1 MKILTREQT
10 AEFLKQND
18 NYVILTHRRPD
29 GDTLGSA
36 ALLCRGL
43 RQLGK
48 SAHILPNP
56 EITAKYAHL
65 HEGLTTEQVNDGN
78 ILIAVDTASKG
89 MFPEAFS
96 AYADKIT
103 LRIDHHATADS
114 FTEME
119 LVEGEAAA
127 CGELVATVFSLLGVH
142 LDKPMAN
149 ALYTAISTDTGCFR
163 YANTTPKT
171 LEWAAYCAYNSDELF
186 AINQALFE
194 TRSLGRL
201 RLEGWLIEN
210 MLFLQDG
217 AIAICALPKSV
228 EEGLGLT
235 EDDLENI
242 SGFPRSIEGVKI
254 AATLRE
260 ENDNRIKISVRAVP
274 GYDAAAICAKFG
286 GGGHK
291 GAAGASMTCSMD
303 EAVETIKKAMLKI
316 QKIDN

>member
-1 MKILTREQT
+1 MQILTKAQT
-10 AEFLKQND
+10 AEYLSGKDHFA
-18 NYVILTHRRPD
+18 ILTHRRPD

-48 SAHILPNP
+48 TAHILYNP

-65 HEGLTTEQVNDGN
+65 HEGLTKEQASDGD
-78 ILIAVDTASKG
+78 LLVAVDVASPG
-89 MFPEAFS
+89 MLPDSFA
-96 AYADKIT
+96 AYQDKIA
-103 LRIDHHATADS
+103 LRIDHHATATS
-114 FTEME
+114 FTEKE
-119 LVEGEAAA
+119 YVEPGAAA
-127 CGELVATVFSLLGVH
+127 CGELVCRVMLLMGVQF
-142 LDKPMAN
+142 DKPMAN

-163 YANTTPKT
+163 YANTTPEV
-171 LEWAAYCAYNSDELF
+171 LECAAMCAHISNELF

-201 RLEGWLIEN
+201 RLEGWLVEH
-210 MLFLQDG
+210 MLFLEQG
-217 AIAICALPKSV
+217 AIAICPLPKAV
-228 EEGLGLT
+228 EEALGLT

-260 ENDNRIKISVRAVP
+260 EGEDRIKISVRAVP

-291 GAAGASMTCSMD
+291 GAAGASMACSMD
-303 EAVETIKKAMLKI
+303 EAIAAIRAAMPKI
-316 QKIDN
+316 

>member
-1 MKILTREQT
+1 MKILTRAQT
-10 AEFLKQND
+10 AEFLNEND

-29 GDTLGSA
+29 GDTLGSS

-43 RQLGK
+43 RKLGK
-48 SAHILPNP
+48 TAHILRNP
-56 EITAKYAHL
+56 EITEKYAHL
-65 HEGLTTEQVNDGN
+65 HEGLTTEQVSDGD
-78 ILIAVDTASKG
+78 ILIAVDTASRG
-89 MFPEAFS
+89 MLPEVFS

-114 FTEME
+114 FTQME

-127 CGELVATVFSLLGVH
+127 CGELVADVLMLMSTGHF
-142 LDKPMAN
+142 DKPMAN

-163 YANTTPKT
+163 YANTTAKT
-171 LEWAAYCAYNSDELF
+171 LEKAAYCAYCSDELF

-201 RLEGWLIEN
+201 RLEGWLIEH
-210 MLFLQDG
+210 MLFLQEG
-217 AIAICALPKSV
+217 QIAICALPKSV
-228 EEGLGLT
+228 EEELHLT

-254 AATLRE
+254 AATIRE
-260 ENDNRIKISVRAVP
+260 DGNNRVKISVRAVP
-274 GYDAAAICAKFG
+274 GYDAAAICQNFG

-291 GAAGASMTCSMD
+291 GAAGASMNCSMA
-303 EAVETIKKAMLKI
+303 EAVEAIKKVMPTL
-316 QKIDN
+316 

>member
-1 MKILTREQT
+1 MKQLTKTQI
-10 AEFLKQND
+10 ADFLKEND

-29 GDTLGSA
+29 GDTLGSS

-43 RQLGK
+43 RKLGK
-48 SAHILPNP
+48 TAHILRNP
-56 EITAKYAHL
+56 EITEKYAHL
-65 HEGLTTEQVNDGN
+65 HEGLTTEQVKDSD
-78 ILIAVDTASKG
+78 ILIAVDTASRG
-89 MFPEAFS
+89 MLPEAFS
-96 AYADKIT
+96 QYADRIT

-114 FTEME
+114 FTDCE
-119 LVEGEAAA
+119 LVEPETAA
-127 CGELVATVFSLLGVH
+127 CGELVARVLSLMGVQ

-163 YANTTPKT
+163 YANTTAET
-171 LEWAAYCAYNSDELF
+171 FEVAAHCAYCGADLF

-201 RLEGWLIEN
+201 RLEGWLIEH

-217 AIAICALPKSV
+217 KIAICALPKAI
-228 EEGLGLT
+228 EKELGLT

-254 AATLRE
+254 AATIRE
-260 ENDNRIKISVRAVP
+260 DGENRVKISVRAVP
-274 GYDAAAICAKFG
+274 GYDAAAICAQFG

-291 GAAGASMTCSMD
+291 GAAGASMNCTMD
-303 EAVETIKKAMLKI
+303 EAVEALKAALPKI
-316 QKIDN
+316 

>member
-1 MKILTREQT
+1 MKILTRAQT
-10 AEFLKQND
+10 AEFLNEND

-29 GDTLGSA
+29 GDTLGSS

-43 RQLGK
+43 RKLGK
-48 SAHILPNP
+48 TAHILRNP
-56 EITAKYAHL
+56 EITEKYAHL
-65 HEGLTTEQVNDGN
+65 HEGLTTDQVSDGD
-78 ILIAVDTASKG
+78 ILIAVDTASRG
-89 MFPEAFS
+89 MLPEVFS

-114 FTEME
+114 FTQME

-127 CGELVATVFSLLGVH
+127 CGELVADVLMLMSTGHF
-142 LDKPMAN
+142 DKPMAN

-163 YANTTPKT
+163 YANTTAKT
-171 LEWAAYCAYNSDELF
+171 LEKAAYCAYCSDELF

-201 RLEGWLIEN
+201 RLEGWLIEH
-210 MLFLQDG
+210 MLFLQEG
-217 AIAICALPKSV
+217 QIAICALPKSV
-228 EEGLGLT
+228 EEELHLT

-254 AATLRE
+254 AATIRE
-260 ENDNRIKISVRAVP
+260 DGNNRVKISVRAVP
-274 GYDAAAICAKFG
+274 GYDAAAICQNFG

-291 GAAGASMTCSMD
+291 GAAGASMNCSMA
-303 EAVETIKKAMLKI
+303 EAVEAIKKVMPTL
-316 QKIDN
+316 

>member
-1 MKILTREQT
+1 MQKLTKAQT
-10 AEFLKQND
+10 AKFLSEQD
-18 NYVILTHRRPD
+18 NFVILTHRRPD

-43 RQLGK
+43 RKLGK
-48 SAHILPNP
+48 TAHILRNS
-56 EITAKYAHL
+56 EITEKYAHL
-65 HEGLTTEQVNDGN
+65 HEGLITEQVSDCN

-89 MFPEAFS
+89 MLPEAFS
-96 AYADKIT
+96 QYADRIT

-127 CGELVATVFSLLGVH
+127 CGELVYGILTLMGVSL
-142 LDKPMAN
+142 DEAMAD

-163 YANTTPKT
+163 YANTTANT
-171 LEWAAYCAYNSDELF
+171 LSMAAECAKVSKNLF

-201 RLEGWLIEN
+201 RLEGWLIEH
-210 MLFLQDG
+210 MLFLQEG
-217 AIAICALPKSV
+217 QVALCALPKAV
-228 EEGLGLT
+228 EQELGLT

-260 ENDNRIKISVRAVP
+260 EGTDRIKISVRAVP
-274 GYDAAAICAKFG
+274 GYDAAAICQNFG

-291 GAAGASMTCSMD
+291 GAAGASMDCTMN
-303 EAVETIKKAMLKI
+303 EAVEAIKKAMPKL
-316 QKIDN
+316 N